1 MRRHPHGNRAAKP
14 AVNSVRRLYL
24 SRRVY
29 CSRIEITRRRDQQ
42 MDTKKQQGNFPTSA
56 GILFGL
62 GLGGF
67 FDGIVL
73 HQVLQWHHMVTSAGY
88 PPDSVRNL
96 EINTLLDGLFH
107 ASTYIFVV
115 AGLVILWRHAHR
127 THVRWSTKLLTGT
140 MLMGFGIFNLVEGI
154 IDHHILGL
162 HHVNETVPQDQ
173 WVYWDLGFL
182 VWGAAMLV
190 AGVYLKRAG
199 RMETPS
205 AVTTEKRRAP
215 YESRPGGRRRSDPP
229 TAQPV

>member
-1 MRRHPHGNRAAKP
+1 M
-14 AVNSVRRLYL
+14 
-24 SRRVY
+24 
-29 CSRIEITRRRDQQ
+29 ETR
-42 MDTKKQQGNFPTSA
+42 KEQGNFPTSA

-73 HQVLQWHHMVTSAGY
+73 HQVLQWHHMATSAGY

-107 ASTYIFVV
+107 ASTYLFVV
-115 AGLVILWRHAHR
+115 AGLVILWRHAHLK
-127 THVRWSTKLLTGT
+127 HVRWSTKLLTGT

-154 IDHHILGL
+154 VNHHILGL

-173 WVYWDLGFL
+173 WVYWDVGFL
-182 VWGAAMLV
+182 IWGAVMLV

-199 RMETPS
+199 RIETPS
-205 AVTTEKRRAP
+205 TVTTQAI
-215 YESRPGGRRRSDPP
+215 
-229 TAQPV
+229 